1 MPTKSEQLDSTDK
14 EIIKILKQNARLKN
28 TEIARMLGLTEGAI
42 RKRIKRLE
50 EKGIIKKYTIEV
62 NETAKGINALIFIY
76 LKEGANPD
84 KILEKIMDMNDISE
98 GWEVTGE
105 TDLVVTLSTDA
116 PEEMQPIIARI
127 REIKGVERTVTH
139 VILKHVVKTRA
150 TKE

>member
-1 MPTKSEQLDSTDK
+1 MPSKHDQLDQIDK

-50 EKGIIKKYTIEV
+50 SKGIIKKYTIEV
-62 NETAKGINALIFIY
+62 SETAKGINALIFIY

-84 KILEKIMDMNDISE
+84 LILEQIMGMNNISE

-105 TDLVVTLSTDA
+105 TDLVVTLSTEA
-116 PEEMQPIIARI
+116 PEEMQPIIAKI

-139 VILKHVVKTRA
+139 VILKHILKTRSA
-150 TKE
+150 